1 MKPLSRRRLKFLKSL
16 ALLSQIR
23 WYNILMLVTGQYL
36 AALFVF
42 APEGDKLSTLFDT
55 NTHLV
60 IWSGA
65 LVLSFGFLIN
75 SFYDLESDSINRPQ
89 QTAFERLVS
98 KRTSLRIALTLLLIA
113 MVMAVT
119 VSYRAFLFYGLYA
132 FALWL
137 HSHKLKTIPIVSH
150 SSAAILALVP
160 FFGISVYQQYLSIH
174 TFAFGALLGLTLFSR
189 ELLKDLMMFKGDVL
203 VGRSTVASE
212 YGLGQTRFALLIGN
226 SVAWIPA
233 FFTRDLFSDIAEKG
247 IFLIL
252 VMLTLSNLAT
262 LRTNELKDLKWAH
275 LGYKV
280 IIILG
285 ILTIP
290 FL

>member
-1 MKPLSRRRLKFLKSL
+1 
-16 ALLSQIR
+16 
-23 WYNILMLVTGQYL
+23 MLVTGQYL

-42 APEGDKLSTLFDT
+42 ANERDRISTLFDPS
-55 NTHLV
+55 THLV

-75 SFYDLESDSINRPQ
+75 SFYDLESDRINRPK

-98 KRTSLRIALTLLLIA
+98 KRTSLRIALSLLLIA
-113 MVMAVT
+113 MIMAVL
-119 VSYRAFLFYGLYA
+119 VSYRAFIFYGLYA

-137 HSHKLKTIPIVSH
+137 YSHKLRTIPIISH

-189 ELLKDLMMFKGDVL
+189 ELLKDLMMFKGDVI
-203 VGRSTVASE
+203 VGRPTVASE
-212 YGLGQTRFALLIGN
+212 YGLDQTRFALLISN
-226 SVAWIPA
+226 SIAWIPA

-252 VMLTLSNLAT
+252 IVLTLSNLAT
-262 LRTNELKDLKWAH
+262 LKTNELKDLRWAH

>member
-1 MKPLSRRRLKFLKSL
+1 LKPLGRRRLQFLKYL

-42 APEGDKLSTLFDT
+42 ADEGDRTSTWFDLS
-55 NTHLV
+55 THLV

-75 SFYDLESDSINRPQ
+75 SFYDLESDRINRPK

-98 KRTSLRIALTLLLIA
+98 KRTSLGIALSLLLIA
-113 MVMAVT
+113 MIMAVL
-119 VSYRAFLFYGLYA
+119 VSYRAFVFYGLYA

-137 HSHKLKTIPIVSH
+137 YSHKLRTIPIISH
-150 SSAAILALVP
+150 SSAAVLALVP

-189 ELLKDLMMFKGDVL
+189 ELLKDLMMFKGDVI
-203 VGRSTVASE
+203 VGRPTVASE
-212 YGLGQTRFALLIGN
+212 YGLDQTRFALLISN
-226 SVAWIPA
+226 SIAWIPA

-252 VMLTLSNLAT
+252 IVLTLSNLAT
-262 LRTNELKDLKWAH
+262 LKTNELKDLRWAH